1 MNAVTQLSAFESL
14 QLIESRCKQRA
25 LGLPQKIELRRT
37 WSGVGFRIGD
47 VNLLSKLE
55 EVDEILISTEM
66 TRVPSTLSWV
76 RGIANIRGS
85 LMPIMDLRDFID
97 CEATQKGR
105 KTRIILIKK
114 GELVS
119 GLMVDEVFGMRHFFE
134 EERTVNVPDVSDNL
148 KKYLQGG
155 FSKGNQHWG
164 VFDMDHLAED
174 PNFLEVALRTA

>member
-1 MNAVTQLSAFESL
+1 MSDTSKAYVLL
-14 QLIESRCKQRA
+14 QDIDARSRSKA
-25 LGLPQKIELRRT
+25 LGLPQQVEVRRT

-55 EVDEILISTEM
+55 EVDEILVSTEI
-66 TRVPSTLSWV
+66 TRVPSALSWV
-76 RGIANIRGS
+76 KGIANIRGM

-97 CEATQKGR
+97 GEAIQKGR
-105 KTRIILIKK
+105 KTRIILIQK

-134 EERTVNVPDVSDNL
+134 EERTENVPDVSDNL

-155 FSKGNQHWG
+155 FRKGNQHWG
-164 VFDMDHLAED
+164 IFDMDNLAED
-174 PNFLEVALRTA
+174 PTFLEVALRSA